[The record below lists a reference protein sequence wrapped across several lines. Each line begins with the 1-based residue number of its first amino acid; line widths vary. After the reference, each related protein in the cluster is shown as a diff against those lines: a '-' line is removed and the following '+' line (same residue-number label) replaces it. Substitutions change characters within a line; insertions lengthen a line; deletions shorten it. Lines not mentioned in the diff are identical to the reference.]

1 MQSFWMPG
9 VQGIKASNSSWEGDF
24 PRYGSSTSTR
34 CRQANGSTP
43 FAFAL
48 STMEYTTALAS
59 APLGVSQNSKFL
71 RPRVN
76 GRMAFSARL
85 GDI

>member
-1 MQSFWMPG
+1 MKS
-9 VQGIKASNSSWEGDF
+9 SNSSWESDF

-34 CRQANGSTP
+34 CRWANGSTP

-48 STMEYTTALAS
+48 SAMEYTNALAS
-59 APLGVSQNSKFL
+59 APLGISQNSQFL

-76 GRMAFSARL
+76 GRIAFSARL

>member
-1 MQSFWMPG
+1 MPG
-9 VQGIKASNSSWEGDF
+9 VQGMKASNSSWEGDF
-24 PRYGSSTSTR
+24 PGYGSFTSTR
-34 CRQANGSTP
+34 CRWANGSTP

-59 APLGVSQNSKFL
+59 APLGVSQNSQFL